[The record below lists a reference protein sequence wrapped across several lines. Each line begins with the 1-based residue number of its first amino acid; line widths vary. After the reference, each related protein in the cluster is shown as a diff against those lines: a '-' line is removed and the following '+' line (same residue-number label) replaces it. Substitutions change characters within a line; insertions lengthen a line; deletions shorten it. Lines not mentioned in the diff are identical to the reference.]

1 MLNIIIFGAPGSG
14 KGTQSDLIKEHYN
27 LNHISTGDLLRAE
40 IKKGSELGK
49 KVEGL
54 IQEGH
59 LVPDETIVSIMEGKI
74 KDPGEYAGI
83 IYDGFPRTV
92 AQAEALDTMLGRY
105 GESVTLLLELQVSEE
120 ELISR
125 ILERGKVSG
134 RADDNE
140 ESARERLKVY
150 HSETEP
156 VRNYYAKQGKYVEI
170 DGEGT
175 IEEIT
180 QRIIESIDRF
190 VA

>member
-14 KGTQSDLIKEHYN
+14 KGTQSAHIKEHYN

-40 IKKGSELGK
+40 IKKGTPLGK
-49 KVEGL
+49 EVEGL
-54 IQEGH
+54 ISEGH
-59 LVPDETIVSIMEGKI
+59 LVPDETIVSIMEGHI
-74 KDPGEYAGI
+74 EDPGEYAGI
-83 IYDGFPRTV
+83 IFDGFPRTV
-92 AQAEALDTMLGRY
+92 AQAEALDTMLSTH
-105 GESVTLLLELQVSEE
+105 GESVTLLLELQVGEE

-150 HSETEP
+150 HNETEP
-156 VRNYYAKQGKYVEI
+156 VRNFYSKQGKYVAVE
-170 DGEGT
+170 GEGS
-175 IEEIT
+175 IDEIT
-180 QRIIESIDRF
+180 ERIIKAIDNF

>member
-14 KGTQSDLIKEHYN
+14 KGTQSAYIKEHYN

-40 IKKGSELGK
+40 IKKGTPLGK

-54 IQEGH
+54 ISEGH
-59 LVPDETIVSIMEGKI
+59 LVPDETIVSIMEGHI

-83 IYDGFPRTV
+83 VFDGFPRTV
-92 AQAEALDTMLGRY
+92 AQAEALDTMLSTH

-140 ESARERLKVY
+140 ESARERY
-150 HSETEP
+150 HNETEP
-156 VRNYYAKQGKYVEI
+156 VRNFYSEQGKYVAVK
-170 DGEGT
+170 GEGS
-175 IEEIT
+175 IDEIT
-180 QRIIESIDRF
+180 ERIIKAIDNF
-190 VA
+190 AA

>member
-14 KGTQSDLIKEHYN
+14 KGTQSARIKEHYN
-27 LNHISTGDLLRAE
+27 LSHISTGDLLRAE

-59 LVPDETIVSIMEGKI
+59 LVPDETIVNIMEGHI
-74 KDPGEYAGI
+74 QDPGDYAGI
-83 IYDGFPRTV
+83 IFDGFPRTV
-92 AQAEALDTMLGRY
+92 AQAEALDKMLERH
-105 GESVTLLLELQVSEE
+105 GESVTVLLELNVREE
-120 ELISR
+120 ELINR

-156 VRNYYAKQGKYVEI
+156 VRSFYSKQGKFVQV
-170 DGEGT
+170 DGEGS
-175 IEEIT
+175 IEDIT
-180 QRIIESIDRF
+180 KRIVESIDKF
-190 VA
+190 IA

>member
-59 LVPDETIVSIMEGKI
+59 LVPDETIVNIMEGHI
-74 KDPGEYAGI
+74 QDPGDYAGI
-83 IYDGFPRTV
+83 IFDGFPRTV
-92 AQAEALDTMLGRY
+92 AQAEALDKMLERH
-105 GESVTLLLELQVSEE
+105 GESVTLLLELNVREE

-150 HSETEP
+150 HNETEP
-156 VRNYYAKQGKYVEI
+156 VRNYFAQQGKFVEI
-170 DGEGT
+170 NGEGT

-180 QRIIESIDRF
+180 RRIIESIDKF
-190 VA
+190 IA

>member
-14 KGTQSDLIKEHYN
+14 KGTQSTLIKDHYH
-27 LNHISTGDLLRAE
+27 LTHISTGDLLRSE

-49 KVEGL
+49 KVAGL

-59 LVPDETIVSIMEGKI
+59 LVPDETIVKIMESHI
-74 KDPGEYAGI
+74 ASPREDEGI
-83 IYDGFPRTV
+83 IFDGFPRTV
-92 AQAEALDTMLGRY
+92 AQAEALDKMLKDHD
-105 GESVTLLLELQVSEE
+105 ESVTLLLELQVGEE
-120 ELISR
+120 ELIHR
-125 ILERGKVSG
+125 ILERGKISG

-156 VRNYYAKQGKYVEI
+156 VRNYYEKQGKFVPVM
-170 DGEGT
+170 GEGD
-175 IEEIT
+175 IDEIT
-180 QRIIESIDRF
+180 RRIIAAIDSF

>member
-59 LVPDETIVSIMEGKI
+59 LVPDATIVSIMECQI
-74 KDPGEYAGI
+74 KDPGDYAGI

-92 AQAEALDTMLGRY
+92 AQAEALDTMLEHY

-150 HSETEP
+150 HNETEP

-180 QRIIESIDRF
+180 KRIVESIDKF

>member
-14 KGTQSDLIKEHYN
+14 KGTQSAHIKEHYN

-40 IKKGSELGK
+40 IRKGTPLGK

-54 IQEGH
+54 ISEGH
-59 LVPDETIVSIMEGKI
+59 LVPDETIVSIMEGHI

-83 IYDGFPRTV
+83 IFDGFPRTV
-92 AQAEALDTMLGRY
+92 AQAEALDTMLRTH

-156 VRNYYAKQGKYVEI
+156 VRSFYSKQGKYVAVE
-170 DGEGT
+170 GEGS
-175 IEEIT
+175 IDEIT
-180 QRIIESIDRF
+180 ERIIKAIDSH

>member
-14 KGTQSDLIKEHYN
+14 KGTQSARIKEHYN

-59 LVPDETIVSIMEGKI
+59 LVPDETIVNIMEGHI
-74 KDPGEYAGI
+74 QDPGDYAGI
-83 IYDGFPRTV
+83 IFDGFPRTV
-92 AQAEALDTMLGRY
+92 AQAEALDKMLERH
-105 GESVTLLLELQVSEE
+105 GESVTLLLELNVREE

-150 HSETEP
+150 HNETEP
-156 VRNYYAKQGKYVEI
+156 VRNYFAQQGKFVEI
-170 DGEGT
+170 NGEGT

-180 QRIIESIDRF
+180 RRIIESIDKF
-190 VA
+190 IA